1 MAISDT
7 RQRKMPTA
15 EDRRTGQVL
24 AYPEAVLLTHE
35 TDPQIRGEVILYRLC
50 LWLN

>member
-15 EDRRTGQVL
+15 EDRAKGEVL
-24 AYPEAVLLTHE
+24 DYPEAVLLTQA
-35 TDPQIRGEVILYRLC
+35 TDPEVIIFCLC
-50 LWLN
+50 LCLN